1 MTLQVSKRAIN
12 MTVNI
17 EKEVKKSRKG
27 NLIYSSNPFLADA
40 AINTKTGVKRISS
53 KGGEQMMVISQ
64 NTGEVIAPAG
74 FWHAQEVD
82 KSQFVKLYINGV
94 KAFKELSGAGTK
106 VFEVLYLAVQEAIS
120 KDTIYINFLSL
131 DQAITP
137 MSESTFHRG
146 MKELIEKS
154 FLAESQLGGWYFI
167 NPDFLWN
174 GDRLTFVKEFRMK
187 TEKSP
192 RDQVAREELE
202 AKGQQ
207 RLMQ

>member
-1 MTLQVSKRAIN
+1 
-12 MTVNI
+12 MTVDIAKI
-17 EKEVKKSRKG
+17 EKKSRKG
-27 NLIYSSNPFLADA
+27 NLIYASNPFLADA

-64 NTGEVIAPAG
+64 DTGEVIAPAG

-106 VFEVLYLAVQEAIS
+106 VFEVLYLAVQDAIS

-131 DQAITP
+131 NQGMTP

-174 GDRLTFVKEFRMK
+174 GDRLTFVREFRL
-187 TEKSP
+187 KSVNAP
-192 RDQVAREELE
+192 KDQIAREKLE
-202 AKGQQ
+202 ALGQE
-207 RLMQ
+207 RMF